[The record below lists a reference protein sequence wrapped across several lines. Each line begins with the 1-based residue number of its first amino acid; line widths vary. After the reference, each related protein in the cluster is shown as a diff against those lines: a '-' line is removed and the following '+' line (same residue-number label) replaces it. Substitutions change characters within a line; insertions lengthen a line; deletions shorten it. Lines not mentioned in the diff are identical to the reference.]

1 MHKKQVAVTYQAKM
15 LAITGYQSQAG
26 TVDESKTQFQR
37 CGRLKRAEGNSHPTV
52 KLASALRGKSKL

>member
-26 TVDESKTQFQR
+26 TVDKSKT
-37 CGRLKRAEGNSHPTV
+37 
-52 KLASALRGKSKL
+52 